1 MKYDRN
7 KQEELKIAID
17 HTKDEV
23 FLYQKSSSIE
33 DEYQVLGKEP
43 NLESKDNIESY
54 SNFDHRQYEPSE
66 VEDFGAQVVASS
78 ITTSFVVAESI
89 LETGFNSLKA
99 LSKVLD

>member
-17 HTKDEV
+17 HTKEEV
-23 FLYQKSSSIE
+23 FLYPKSSSIK
-33 DEYQVLGKEP
+33 DKYQLLGKKP
-43 NLESKDNIESY
+43 DLESKDNLENY
-54 SNFDHRQYEPSE
+54 SNFNQRQYGPSE
-66 VEDFGAQVVASS
+66 LEDFGAQVVASS

-89 LETGFNSLKA
+89 LETGFNSLKT